1 MTIPARETTEPAFEF
16 PLGFLEALSFAAERH
31 GRQLRKG
38 SGVPYITHPVL
49 VAETLAYHYPQSPDL
64 IIAGLLHDV
73 VEDTDTSLELVE
85 EEFGSNVARL
95 VEAVTKPELELAPA
109 DTEQEAKVE
118 RWRAQRNAMLEALD
132 DEEED
137 VLRLKAADSLLN
149 LRAIR
154 RDLEAPGVGPGVWRR
169 FKVGREESLDYYRRV
184 LEEVRRL
191 GNEPIV
197 QELQRELE
205 AVRVSGADVA

>member
-1 MTIPARETTEPAFEF
+1 MTRPAHEKTEPAFEF
-16 PLGFLEALSFAAERH
+16 PSGFLEALSFAMERH

-73 VEDTDTSLELVE
+73 VEDTDASLELVE
-85 EEFGSNVARL
+85 EEFGSKVARL
-95 VEAVTKPELELAPA
+95 VEAVTKPELELAPS
-109 DTEQEAKVE
+109 DTDQEAKVE

-132 DEEED
+132 GEDED

-154 RDLEAPGVGPGVWRR
+154 RDVETPSVGPLVWRR

-184 LEEVRRL
+184 LERVRRL
-191 GNEPIV
+191 GGEPIV

-205 AVRVSGADVA
+205 AVQVAGVDVA

>member
-1 MTIPARETTEPAFEF
+1 MTRPARETTEPAFEF
-16 PLGFLEALSFAAERH
+16 PPGFLEALSFAAERH

-38 SGVPYITHPVL
+38 SAVPYITHPVL
-49 VAETLAYHYPQSPDL
+49 VAETLAYHYPRSHDL

-73 VEDTDTSLELVE
+73 VEDTDTSPELVE
-85 EEFGSNVARL
+85 EEFGSKVARL
-95 VEAVTKPELELAPA
+95 VEAVTKPELELTPPNT
-109 DTEQEAKVE
+109 DQEAKVE
-118 RWRAQRNAMLEALD
+118 RWRAQRNAMLEALKGED
-132 DEEED
+132 ED

-154 RDLEAPGVGPGVWRR
+154 RDLETPGVGPLVWWR

-205 AVRVSGADVA
+205 AVQVVGVDDA